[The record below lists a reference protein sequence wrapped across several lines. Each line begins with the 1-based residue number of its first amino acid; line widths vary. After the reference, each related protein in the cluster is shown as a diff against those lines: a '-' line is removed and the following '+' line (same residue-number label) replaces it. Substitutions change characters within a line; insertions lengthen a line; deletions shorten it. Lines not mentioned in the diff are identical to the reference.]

1 VPGSDSSTPKPS
13 SVPAVPIQKGDGG
26 HSPSDQLPLPGKG
39 TPTGPSSPSHN
50 AISGLSI
57 PKQDGSKHSPSDA
70 LAVPSEA
77 TARSGTSTSVIANVP
92 AMAMKKE
99 SGSDDVSVTSSPSA
113 SDPPAV
119 LHGQSGTSAGGA
131 RSDAASDS
139 LPVPSKVNPDPLT
152 PVPSVTPR
160 PVVAENAGTVS
171 PVPSVA
177 PSPAPQA
184 ALPQTVF
191 VSIPRRR
198 R

>member
-1 VPGSDSSTPKPS
+1 
-13 SVPAVPIQKGDGG
+13 
-26 HSPSDQLPLPGKG
+26 
-39 TPTGPSSPSHN
+39 
-50 AISGLSI
+50 
-57 PKQDGSKHSPSDA
+57 DGSKHNPSYA
-70 LAVPSEA
+70 LAVPSVA
-77 TARSGTSTSVIANVP
+77 TARSGASTSEEAKVP

-119 LHGQSGTSAGGA
+119 LHDGV
-131 RSDAASDS
+131 SDS

-152 PVPSVTPR
+152 HVPSVTPSS
-160 PVVAENAGTVS
+160 VVAENAGTVS